1 MTKPMRDEYDFDG
14 ARNNPY
20 PSRQKNRHLE
30 FTAGQIKEIK
40 LALKEADAGE
50 FASVE
55 DLAKTAK
62 KYTS

>member
-1 MTKPMRDEYDFDG
+1 MRDEYDFDG

-20 PSRQKNRHLE
+20 QSRQKNRHLE
-30 FTAGQIKEIK
+30 FTAWQIKEIK

-55 DLAKTAK
+55 DVAKVVK
-62 KYTS
+62 KCAS